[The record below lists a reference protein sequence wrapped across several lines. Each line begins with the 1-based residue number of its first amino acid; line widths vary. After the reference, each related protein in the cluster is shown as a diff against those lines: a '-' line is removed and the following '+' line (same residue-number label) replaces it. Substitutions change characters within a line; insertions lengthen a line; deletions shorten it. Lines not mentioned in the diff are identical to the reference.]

1 MRLTNLCS
9 ALVCS
14 ALLATAVDADA
25 CGGLFCSASSPVNQA
40 AERIIFAQDGD
51 TVHAVIEIQYAG
63 PSENFAWVL
72 PVPGGVPVEVGVS
85 SKQALDA
92 LQQQSNPTYTLTT
105 TFEDCNFTAADAG
118 VPLPGSGSGGAGSF
132 EPSPDDSGVEVVVS
146 GTVGPYDYA
155 QLAVDESLPNVVD
168 VITNW
173 LEENGYDVAN
183 LGIDRLETYLE
194 SGLDLI
200 AFRLTKGT
208 DTGSIRPIALS
219 WSADYPVIPIRP
231 TAVAANPDMGVMVW
245 VLGPARAIPTNYFH
259 LELNEAKI
267 NWFNP
272 GPTYNNVVIAAA
284 DEAGGQGFV
293 TEQSTNADAF
303 RSALLPEFL
312 ETEFTELRT
321 GSFTSIQSF
330 LESAVR
336 FGTLEDPYGYT
347 SEPYDGFLETLS
359 DPDLLPLREGATP
372 EQFLACVYCY
382 FEADVP
388 VRNDRYPS
396 TPYDAATDPLNA
408 MNVPA
413 FLDGLEVNVV
423 KPLRDTQA
431 LFEPGL
437 TATRFY
443 TTLSPDEMTVDPAFD
458 FNPDLEPVSNVH
470 TAERYVR
477 CDGTQRVTLPQGF
490 AVEAANGSTWPVTV
504 EDDLPLNYR
513 VLQLSLS
520 GLGDIVIDN
529 EERIVDKLTEL
540 DIGGI
545 PDDVPAA
552 DDDVPAADDDVTAA
566 DDDVT
571 AADDDVVIADDDGPT
586 GGDDDLPASDD
597 DVTAD
602 DDVSSDDDVPAAD
615 DTPPGDDT
623 VADDDAPP
631 APDVPTPGAVPS
643 VDAGADDDTVIDS
656 DDGCGCTVPG
666 SSAPPNGLAWL
677 AAVPL
682 ALALLRRRG
691 RQPSRGMSRNRST
704 SAKGM

>member
-40 AERIIFAQDGD
+40 AERIIFAQDGG

-92 LQQQSNPTYTLTT
+92 LQGQSNPTYTLTT
-105 TFEDCNFTAADAG
+105 TFESCEIADDGAG
-118 VPLPGSGSGGAGSF
+118 GSFSPGAGGSGPLA
-132 EPSPDDSGVEVVVS
+132 PSPEDPTVEVIAS

-173 LEENGYDVAN
+173 LEENGYDVAS
-183 LGIDRLETYLE
+183 LGIDRLESYLE

-219 WSADYPVIPIRP
+219 WSADYPMIPIRP
-231 TAVAANPDMGVMVW
+231 TAVAANDDMGVMVW
-245 VLGPARAIPTNYFH
+245 VLGPARAVPTNYFH

-272 GPTYNNVVIAAA
+272 GPTYNDVVIAAA

-293 TEQSTNADAF
+293 TEQSTNAESF

-321 GSFTSIQSF
+321 GQFASLQVFF
-330 LESAVR
+330 ESVIR
-336 FGTLEDPYGYT
+336 FATLEIPATYT
-347 SEPYDGFLETLS
+347 SEFYDGFLDTLKE
-359 DPDLLPLREGATP
+359 PDLLPLREGATP
-372 EQFLACVYCY
+372 EQFAACVSCY
-382 FEADVP
+382 FEVDVA
-388 VRNDRYPS
+388 VRNDRYPE

-408 MNVPA
+408 INVVA
-413 FLDGLEVNVV
+413 FLDGLEENVM

-443 TTLSPDEMTVDPAFD
+443 TTLSADEMTVDPAFD
-458 FNPDLEPVSNVH
+458 FNADLPAVDNVH
-470 TAERYVR
+470 TAERFIR
-477 CDGTQRVTLPQGF
+477 CNGTQQVTLPQGF
-490 AVEAANGSTWPVTV
+490 VVETPNGSTWPVTV
-504 EDDLPLNYR
+504 ADELPLNYQ
-513 VLQLSLS
+513 VLQLGLS

-529 EERIVDKLTEL
+529 EDRIVEKLTEL
-540 DIGGI
+540 DIGGT
-545 PDDVPAA
+545 PDDVPPDDVPVD
-552 DDDVPAADDDVTAA
+552 DDDV
-566 DDDVT
+566 
-571 AADDDVVIADDDGPT
+571 
-586 GGDDDLPASDD
+586 ASDD
-597 DVTAD
+597 DVLI
-602 DDVSSDDDVPAAD
+602 SDDDVPVAGDDDSAIPDDDVASDDDSAPADDDVASDDDSAPADDDSAPAD
-615 DTPPGDDT
+615 DTGEDG
-623 VADDDAPP
+623 DAPP
-631 APDVPTPGAVPS
+631 GATDVPTPGVVPAGD
-643 VDAGADDDTVIDS
+643 DAGAAGTSSVATEDAN

-666 SSAPPNGLAWL
+666 SGAPPGGLAWF
-677 AAVPL
+677 AALPL
-682 ALALLRRRG
+682 AFALLRRMRG
-691 RQPSRGMSRNRST
+691 RERLEQRAAR
-704 SAKGM
+704 